1 MTLIRLGI
9 VAALAALIAHGS
21 PLAASSYDRQI
32 HAVIGN
38 LDLTSFPN
46 SVGPR
51 REPGKTTFAD
61 YGFVDLETIANGA
74 SLTQEDK
81 GWMMSFTILS
91 AGPSGL
97 RLCFHDRGLARP
109 GDVIG
114 PSYNTWSALFVSTA
128 RRGLWTARQIPGGY
142 AGCRNDPPDS

>member
-1 MTLIRLGI
+1 MTLMRMGL
-9 VAALAALIAHGS
+9 VAALAALVANGA
-21 PLAASSYDRQI
+21 PLAASSYDRQV
-32 HAVIGN
+32 HAVIAN

-74 SLTQEDK
+74 ILTQEDK

-128 RRGLWTARQIPGGY
+128 WRGLWTARQIPGGF
-142 AGCRNDPPDS
+142 ANCRNDPPDR